1 MAQAEKISC
10 QKRDIKTKG
19 YLNELKRSGLV
30 PGTVYGKGI
39 DSQAISLGSRNLS
52 RIFQVHGSRGL
63 FSLEIDGDSGMMVV
77 VREIQRHPINGHIT
91 HVDFWK
97 VRLDEKINSTVGVSI
112 VGEEEIMKKGGIL
125 QAGAKE
131 IEVSCL
137 PQDIPETLVYDI
149 AALEIG
155 DKVTVADLQ
164 VPEGVEIITDLDALV
179 ATVLA
184 PTLTDEDEEVEGE
197 VEGEGEGA
205 ETEETEATESE

>member
-10 QKRDIKTKG
+10 HKRDIKTRG
-19 YLNELKRSGLV
+19 YLNELKRNGSI

-39 DSQAISLGSRNLS
+39 DNQAIAISLKQLTRT
-52 RIFQVHGSRGL
+52 FQVHGSRGL
-63 FSLEIDGDSGMMVV
+63 FSLEIDGGSGLMVV
-77 VREIQRHPINGHIT
+77 VREIQRHPITGQIT

-97 VRLDEKINSTVGVSI
+97 VRLDEKINSTVGISI
-112 VGEEEIMKKGGIL
+112 IGEEEIMKKGGIL

-164 VPEGVEIITDLDALV
+164 VPAGVEILSDLETMV

-184 PTLTDEDEEVEGE
+184 PSKATDEEEVEE
-197 VEGEGEGA
+197 EGGA
-205 ETEETEATESE
+205 AEAGETEATEGE

>member
-19 YLNELKRSGLV
+19 YLNELKRSGFV
-30 PGTVYGKGI
+30 PGTLYGKGI
-39 DSQAISLGSRNLS
+39 ENQAISLVSKQLS

-63 FSLEIDGDSGMMVV
+63 FSLEIDGDSGLMVV
-77 VREIQRHPINGHIT
+77 VREIQRNPITGQIT

-97 VRLDEKINSTVGVSI
+97 VRLDEKINSTVGISI

-125 QAGAKE
+125 QTGTKE
-131 IEVSCL
+131 IEIYCL

-164 VPEGVEIITDLDALV
+164 VPQEVEIVTDLDTMV

-184 PTLTDEDEEVEGE
+184 PTLTTEDEEVEGE
-197 VEGEGEGA
+197 VEGEGTEA
-205 ETEETEATESE
+205 EETEATEGV

>member
-77 VREIQRHPINGHIT
+77 VLEIQRHPINGHIT

>member
-1 MAQAEKISC
+1 MTQAEKIGC
-10 QKRDIKTKG
+10 QKRDRKTRG
-19 YLNELKRSGLV
+19 YLNELKRNGIV
-30 PGTVYGKGI
+30 PGTVYGKGV
-39 DSQAISLGSRNLS
+39 DNQAISISLKELTRT
-52 RIFQVHGSRGL
+52 FQAHGSRGL
-63 FSLEIDGDSGMMVV
+63 FLLEIDEGNGLMVV
-77 VREIQRHPINGHIT
+77 VREIQRHPITGQIT

-97 VRLDEKINSTVGVSI
+97 VRLDEKINSTVGISI

-131 IEVSCL
+131 IEVFCL

-164 VPEGVEIITDLDALV
+164 VPAGVEILTELDTLL

-184 PTLTDEDEEVEGE
+184 PSKATTGEEAEEGQATETHEKAPTEGE
-197 VEGEGEGA
+197 
-205 ETEETEATESE
+205 

>member
-10 QKRDIKTKG
+10 QKRDIKTRG
-19 YLNELKRSGLV
+19 YLNDLKRNGIV
-30 PGTVYGKGI
+30 PGTVYGKGV
-39 DSQAISLGSRNLS
+39 DNQAVAVSRKQLT
-52 RIFQVHGSRGL
+52 RTFQVHGSRGL
-63 FSLEIDGDSGMMVV
+63 FSLEIEGDSGLMVV
-77 VREIQRHPINGHIT
+77 VREIQRHPITGQIT

-97 VRLDEKINSTVGVSI
+97 VRLDEKITSTVGVSI
-112 VGEEEIMKKGGIL
+112 IGEEDIMKKGGIL

-131 IEVSCL
+131 IEISCL

-164 VPEGVEIITDLDALV
+164 VPAAVEILTDSETMV

-184 PTLTDEDEEVEGE
+184 PSKAAIGEEVE
-197 VEGEGEGA
+197 EGEAAETEGA
-205 ETEETEATESE
+205 ETTESE

>member
-10 QKRDIKTKG
+10 HKRDIKTRG
-19 YLNELKRSGLV
+19 YLNELKRNGSI

-39 DSQAISLGSRNLS
+39 DNQAIAISLKQLTRT
-52 RIFQVHGSRGL
+52 FQVHGSRGL
-63 FSLEIDGDSGMMVV
+63 FSLEIDGGSGLMVV
-77 VREIQRHPINGHIT
+77 VREIQRHPITGQIT

-97 VRLDEKINSTVGVSI
+97 VRLDEKINSTVGISI
-112 VGEEEIMKKGGIL
+112 IGEEEIMKKGGIL

-164 VPEGVEIITDLDALV
+164 VPAGVEILSDLETMV

-184 PTLTDEDEEVEGE
+184 PSKATDEEEVEE
-197 VEGEGEGA
+197 EGEAA
-205 ETEETEATESE
+205 EAGETEATEGE

>member
-10 QKRDIKTKG
+10 QKRDIKTRG
-19 YLNELKRSGLV
+19 YLNELKRNGIV
-30 PGTVYGKGI
+30 PGTVYGKGVDNQAVSI
-39 DSQAISLGSRNLS
+39 SQKQLTRT
-52 RIFQVHGSRGL
+52 FQAHGSRGL
-63 FSLEIDGDSGMMVV
+63 FSLEIDGGSGLMVI
-77 VREIQRHPINGHIT
+77 VREIQRHPITGQIT

-97 VRLDEKINSTVGVSI
+97 VRLDEKINSTVGVSL
-112 VGEEEIMKKGGIL
+112 VGEEEIIKKGGIL

-164 VPEGVEIITDLDALV
+164 VPAEVEILTDLETLV

-184 PTLTDEDEEVEGE
+184 PAISAEAEEA
-197 VEGEGEGA
+197 EGEGEAA
-205 ETEETEATESE
+205 EAEETEATEGE

>member
-1 MAQAEKISC
+1 MAEAEKISC
-10 QKRDIKTKG
+10 QKRDIKTRG
-19 YLNELKRSGLV
+19 FLNELKRSGLV

-39 DSQAISLGSRNLS
+39 ENQAISLASKQLS

-63 FSLEIDGDSGMMVV
+63 FSLEIDGDSGLMVV
-77 VREIQRHPINGHIT
+77 VREVQRHPITGQLV

-97 VRLDEKINSTVGVSI
+97 VRLDEKINSTVGISI

-125 QAGAKE
+125 QSGAKE
-131 IEVSCL
+131 IEVSSL

-164 VPEGVEIITDLDALV
+164 VPADVEILTDLDTLV

-184 PTLTDEDEEVEGE
+184 PTVTTDGEE
-197 VEGEGEGA
+197 VEGEGEDIEA
-205 ETEETEATESE
+205 EETEATEGE

>member
-10 QKRDIKTKG
+10 QKRDIKTRG
-19 YLNELKRSGLV
+19 YLNELKRNGIV
-30 PGTVYGKGI
+30 PGTVYGKGV
-39 DSQAISLGSRNLS
+39 DNQAVSISLKQLTRT
-52 RIFQVHGSRGL
+52 FQAHGSRGL
-63 FSLEIDGDSGMMVV
+63 FSLEIDGGSGLMVI
-77 VREIQRHPINGHIT
+77 VREIQRHPITGQIT

-97 VRLDEKINSTVGVSI
+97 VRLDEKINSTVGVSL
-112 VGEEEIMKKGGIL
+112 VGEEEIIKKGGIL

-164 VPEGVEIITDLDALV
+164 VPAEVEILTDLETLV

-184 PTLTDEDEEVEGE
+184 PAISAEAEEA
-197 VEGEGEGA
+197 EGEGEAA
-205 ETEETEATESE
+205 EAEETEATEGE

>member
-10 QKRDIKTKG
+10 QKRDIKTRG
-19 YLNELKRSGLV
+19 YLNELKRNGIV
-30 PGTVYGKGI
+30 PGTVYGKGV
-39 DSQAISLGSRNLS
+39 DNQAVSISLKQLTRT
-52 RIFQVHGSRGL
+52 FQVHGSRGL
-63 FSLEIDGDSGMMVV
+63 FSLEIGGDSGLMVV
-77 VREIQRHPINGHIT
+77 VREIQRHPITGQIT

-97 VRLDEKINSTVGVSI
+97 VRLDEKINSTVGISI

-164 VPEGVEIITDLDALV
+164 VPAGVEILTDLEMLV

-184 PTLTDEDEEVEGE
+184 PTVTAEDEEVEGE
-197 VEGEGEGA
+197 VEGEGA

>member
-10 QKRDIKTKG
+10 QKRDKKTRG
-19 YLNELKRSGLV
+19 YLNELKRNGIV
-30 PGTVYGKGI
+30 PGTVYGKGV
-39 DSQAISLGSRNLS
+39 DNQAISVSLKQLTRT
-52 RIFQVHGSRGL
+52 FQAHGSRGL
-63 FSLEIDGDSGMMVV
+63 FSLEIDGGSGLMVV
-77 VREIQRHPINGHIT
+77 VREIQRHPITGQIA

-97 VRLDEKINSTVGVSI
+97 VRLDEKINSTVGISL

-164 VPEGVEIITDLDALV
+164 VPEGVEVLNDLETMV

-184 PTLTDEDEEVEGE
+184 PSKATTEE
-197 VEGEGEGA
+197 
-205 ETEETEATESE
+205 ETEEEGEATEAEGNAATEGE

>member
-1 MAQAEKISC
+1 IA
-10 QKRDIKTKG
+10 
-19 YLNELKRSGLV
+19 
-30 PGTVYGKGI
+30 
-39 DSQAISLGSRNLS
+39 
-52 RIFQVHGSRGL
+52 
-63 FSLEIDGDSGMMVV
+63 
-77 VREIQRHPINGHIT
+77 

-97 VRLDEKINSTVGVSI
+97 VRLDEKINSTVGISL

-164 VPEGVEIITDLDALV
+164 VPEGVEVLNDLETMV

-184 PTLTDEDEEVEGE
+184 PSKATTEE
-197 VEGEGEGA
+197 
-205 ETEETEATESE
+205 ETEEGEATEAEGTAATEGE

>member
-10 QKRDIKTKG
+10 QKRDIKTRG
-19 YLNELKRSGLV
+19 YLNELKRNGIV
-30 PGTVYGKGI
+30 PGTVYGKGV
-39 DSQAISLGSRNLS
+39 DNQAVSINLKQLT
-52 RIFQVHGSRGL
+52 RTFQVHGSRGL
-63 FSLEIDGDSGMMVV
+63 FSLEIGGDSGLMVV
-77 VREIQRHPINGHIT
+77 VREIQRNPITGQIT

-97 VRLDEKINSTVGVSI
+97 VRLDEKINSTVGVSL
-112 VGEEEIMKKGGIL
+112 VGEEEIIKKGGIL

-164 VPEGVEIITDLDALV
+164 VPAEVEILTDLETLV

-184 PTLTDEDEEVEGE
+184 PAISAEAEEA
-197 VEGEGEGA
+197 EGEGEAA
-205 ETEETEATESE
+205 EAEETEATEGE

>member
-10 QKRDIKTKG
+10 QKRDIKSKG

-39 DSQAISLGSRNLS
+39 ENQAVSLVSKQLS

-63 FSLEIDGDSGMMVV
+63 FSLEIDGDSGLMVV
-77 VREIQRHPINGHIT
+77 VREVQRHPITGQIT

-97 VRLDEKINSTVGVSI
+97 VRLDEKINSTVGISI

-164 VPEGVEIITDLDALV
+164 VPADVEILSDLDTLV

-184 PTLTDEDEEVEGE
+184 PTVTTEDEEVEGE
-197 VEGEGEGA
+197 GEAEGVEA
-205 ETEETEATESE
+205 EETEATEGE

>member
-10 QKRDIKTKG
+10 QKRDIKTRG
-19 YLNELKRSGLV
+19 YLNELKRNGIV
-30 PGTVYGKGI
+30 PGTVYGKGV
-39 DSQAISLGSRNLS
+39 DNQAIYVSLKQLTRT
-52 RIFQVHGSRGL
+52 FQAHGSRGL
-63 FSLEIDGDSGMMVV
+63 FSLEIDGGSGLMVV
-77 VREIQRHPINGHIT
+77 IREIQRNPITGQIT

-164 VPEGVEIITDLDALV
+164 VPAGVEILTDLETMV

-184 PTLTDEDEEVEGE
+184 PAISAEAEETEE
-197 VEGEGEGA
+197 EGEGA
-205 ETEETEATESE
+205 ETEDTETTEGE

>member
-10 QKRDIKTKG
+10 QKRDIKTRG
-19 YLNELKRSGLV
+19 YLNELKRNGNV
-30 PGTVYGKGI
+30 PGTVYGKGV
-39 DSQAISLGSRNLS
+39 DNQAISISLKQLTRT
-52 RIFQVHGSRGL
+52 FQVHGSRGL
-63 FSLEIDGDSGMMVV
+63 FSLEIEGGSGLMVV
-77 VREIQRHPINGHIT
+77 VREIQRNPITGQIT

-149 AALEIG
+149 AALDIG

-164 VPEGVEIITDLDALV
+164 VPAGVEILTDLETMV

-184 PTLTDEDEEVEGE
+184 PAISAEEEEAEEEGE
-197 VEGEGEGA
+197 AA
-205 ETEETEATESE
+205 EAEETEANEGE

>member
-19 YLNELKRSGLV
+19 YLNELKHNGLV

-39 DSQAISLGSRNLS
+39 ENQAIALASKHLS
-52 RIFQVHGSRGL
+52 RIFQIHGSRGL
-63 FSLEIDGDSGMMVV
+63 FSLEIDGGNGLMVV
-77 VREIQRHPINGHIT
+77 VREIQRHPINGQIT

-97 VRLDEKINSTVGVSI
+97 VRLDEKINSTVGISI
-112 VGEEEIMKKGGIL
+112 IGEEEIMKKGGIL

-149 AALEIG
+149 ATLEIG

-164 VPEGVEIITDLDALV
+164 VPAGVEILTDLEALV

-184 PTLTDEDEEVEGE
+184 PSKATTGEESE
-197 VEGEGEGA
+197 EGEGIEA
-205 ETEETEATESE
+205 EETEATEGE

>member
-10 QKRDIKTKG
+10 QKRDKKTRG
-19 YLNELKRSGLV
+19 YLNELKRNGIV
-30 PGTVYGKGI
+30 PGTVYGKGV
-39 DSQAISLGSRNLS
+39 DNQAISVSLKQLTRT
-52 RIFQVHGSRGL
+52 FQAHGSRGL
-63 FSLEIDGDSGMMVV
+63 FSLEIDGGSGLMVV
-77 VREIQRHPINGHIT
+77 VREIQRHPITGQIA

-97 VRLDEKINSTVGVSI
+97 VRLDEKINSTVGISL

-164 VPEGVEIITDLDALV
+164 VPEGVEILNDLETMV

-184 PTLTDEDEEVEGE
+184 PSKATTEE
-197 VEGEGEGA
+197 
-205 ETEETEATESE
+205 ETEEEGEATEAEGNAATEGE